1 MNFAIEG
8 LCVMAMVRGYFNPV
22 RHSMK
27 VLFALGITIIFYF
40 FHFEREALEEK
51 WVSLL
56 NFFIYSHVTEES
68 DVFGLK
74 SIYATFI
81 KPFVYG
87 VLSSNLLSF
96 LSNPNINTLIKKR
109 NSSIKFGLFLGLL
122 SYLNVASEK
131 LFRDKIE
138 VSKHKK
144 KLRLLLHFVIGF
156 IVSLFN
162 DSTDIT
168 LYFISNSLYSL
179 FNILRKRLNIPTSK
193 YEDNILYGLAI
204 SPVLYA
210 MVFEPK
216 TVRPGI
222 KNFIHKATSN
232 IVAHFEDINFGTVY
246 NIPQKPSNWRF

>member
-1 MNFAIEG
+1 
-8 LCVMAMVRGYFNPV
+8 
-22 RHSMK
+22 
-27 VLFALGITIIFYF
+27 
-40 FHFEREALEEK
+40 LEEK

-68 DVFGLK
+68 DVFGIK